1 MQITYKYINCSHYSH
16 YSQPDIIKTWDC
28 VKLC

>member
-1 MQITYKYINCSHYSH
+1 MQITYKYINCGHYSH
-16 YSQPDIIKTWDC
+16 YSQPDIIKAWDC